1 MNGNTRI
8 EALTARLRGG
18 EMTARDAFSR
28 FVESGRTLVEAAELT
43 VGALPPSPGIGA
55 SSVSQPIFY
64 NGLTVESTT
73 RCNAKCGTCYQY
85 AGPRG
90 SDLLGRAELTP
101 EEIARTVVEASQL
114 ADIVPRFHLSGGEAF
129 LAVDRCVEL
138 LEVARVAGFFDIM
151 TTTNA
156 YFART
161 PEQAGKICR
170 RLREAGLTRLEIS
183 WDYWHLP
190 FIRPATIGNCIRAG
204 HDCGM
209 EVMLHVLTTKSHSTQ
224 EALDLLPRDC
234 VERVNVV
241 MCGPVMPIGRA
252 AEAIDPDEIHGRAG
266 LDGNCHSF
274 LNLTV
279 NPFGEVSPCCAGLD
293 HTDARLCGNVRE
305 RPLASIVGAMSASPL
320 LLTLVFG
327 GVARLRPILEQ
338 RGLPLDADYRNICHM
353 CWSIFSDPAR
363 VEAVKSH
370 FVEYQAEARRHFA
383 ATDLA
388 YSMSYVDTPG
398 R

>member
-1 MNGNTRI
+1 MNGTTRI
-8 EALTARLRGG
+8 DALTGRLRSG

-28 FVESGRTLVEAAELT
+28 FVEAGRTLAEAAELT
-43 VGALPPSPGIGA
+43 VGAPPPSPGRGA
-55 SSVSQPIFY
+55 SGASPPIFY

-85 AGPRG
+85 AGPGG

-129 LAVDRCVEL
+129 LAVDSCVEL
-138 LEVARVAGFFDIM
+138 LQVARVAGFFDIM

-156 YFART
+156 YWART
-161 PEQAGKICR
+161 PQKAGNICR

-204 HDCGM
+204 HDAGM

-234 VERVNVV
+234 VEQVNVV

-252 AEAIDPDEIHGRAG
+252 AEAIDPDEMHGSSDLG
-266 LDGNCHSF
+266 GNCHAF
-274 LNLTV
+274 LNLAV

-305 RPLASIVGAMSASPL
+305 RPLASIVAGMSASPL
-320 LLTLVFG
+320 LRTLVLG

-338 RGLPLDADYRNICHM
+338 RGLPLDDNYRSICHM

-370 FVEYQAEARRHFA
+370 FDEFAAESQRHSP

-388 YSMSYVDTPG
+388 YSMSYVDAQG